1 MNLPFVLNIA
11 IGLIL
16 VYLTLSLLASE
27 LQELLATLL
36 QWRARHLK
44 ESIEVLLAG
53 GAATPEQDRAKEL
66 ADRLYNDPLLR
77 NINQEAKGLVTG
89 AVRKM
94 SRWLIRGN
102 SKGAF
107 GENQATGPSYIASE
121 TFATSLLERLGI
133 PNLAEKLTEI
143 RLEQFIVRIVGN
155 YAIDRSGTINFPDSS
170 CADGWQKGRIRV
182 IAEKLNVP
190 DLNNDQDFQALIE
203 DYNEILDTFK
213 AGEAAL
219 ETCVNRLGE
228 AFDVYISASED
239 DKDPLFVRRLRSYKL
254 GLFGENNERAIVA
267 GGLKPSVAEIAELM
281 NQTSCTY
288 REVSSS
294 YEAILTRAEPIVK
307 KVNDEVE
314 LQLKKYNQDIQG
326 LEKPATFDQL
336 TNENQQLFVNDALS
350 NLVAQG
356 VLSDDD
362 RALYE
367 RCQTY
372 KEIQAALGKMP
383 QSLRQSLSSLARRAE
398 TRSQRVGNDLSQFR
412 DEIALWF
419 DRSMNRSS
427 GVYKRNAK
435 GVAIAIGIFL
445 ASFTN
450 ADSFYVAD
458 RLTSD
463 ENLRDVI
470 TAQATRLV
478 ETNGSNSSRITS
490 AELEQLKDATD
501 VALKKLAVPV
511 GWSAVNLGQQF
522 NCRAQHQLAPI
533 SDTDSDWTKLFKQCL
548 PNQSSAETAIIP
560 LKIAEIGLRYPIDL
574 MRMLLGWIV
583 TGIAIAMG
591 APFWFD
597 LLGKVVNVRNAGAK
611 PASRASQSRSDRADP

>member
-11 IGLIL
+11 IGLIF

-53 GAATPEQDRAKEL
+53 GTATPEQERAKEL

-94 SRWLIRGN
+94 SRWVIRDN
-102 SKGAF
+102 RKGAF
-107 GENQATGPSYIASE
+107 GANQATGPSYIASE

-133 PNLAEKLTEI
+133 PNLAEKLTEV
-143 RLEQFIVRIVGN
+143 RLERFIFRMVGS
-155 YAIDRSGTINFPDSS
+155 YAINRSGAIDFPDSS

-190 DLNNDQDFQALIE
+190 NLNDDKDFQTLIE
-203 DYNEILDTFK
+203 GYNEILDTFK

-219 ETCVNRLGE
+219 ETCVSRLNE
-228 AFDVYISASED
+228 AFDSYITASED
-239 DKDPLFVRRLRSYKL
+239 DKDPAFVRRLRSYKR

-267 GGLKPSVAEIAELM
+267 GGLQPSIAEIAELM

-288 REVSSS
+288 REISSS
-294 YEAILTRAEPIVK
+294 YQAISTRAEPIEE
-307 KVNDEVE
+307 KVNNEVG
-314 LQLKKYNQDIQG
+314 LQLEKYNQE
-326 LEKPATFDQL
+326 LEKPVTLAQL

-350 NLVAQG
+350 KLVAEKA
-356 VLSDDD
+356 LSEDD

-367 RCQTY
+367 RYQTY
-372 KEIQAALGKMP
+372 KDIQTALDKMP

-450 ADSFYVAD
+450 ADSFYVTD

-478 ETNGSNSSRITS
+478 ETNGSNPSRLTS

-522 NCRAQHQLAPI
+522 NCRSQRPTAPI
-533 SDTDSDWTKLFKQCL
+533 NDTDSEWTKLFKQCL
-548 PNQSSAETAIIP
+548 PNQSSAETALIP

-611 PASRASQSRSDRADP
+611 PASRANQSRSDRADP